1 MPSTD
6 RRMIAPLLVPFFP
19 TMADTDE
26 HEFTSDEWHG
36 FLNAQT
42 GLAIELDEPNTTA
55 FDKWRQVLATQVNG
69 GEAIWPYTAARVAAI
84 QARGEQLKQLEA
96 TRLEAQPATLAT
108 LAVFAPTKTPAD
120 LIKDAWKSFKI

>member
-42 GLAIELDEPNTTA
+42 GLAIEIDEPNTVA
-55 FDKWRQVLATQVNG
+55 FDAWRKALAIQQGLPVWN
-69 GEAIWPYTAARVAAI
+69 YTPAQIAAI

-96 TRLEAQPATLAT
+96 TRL
-108 LAVFAPTKTPAD
+108 
-120 LIKDAWKSFKI
+120 